1 MDNIR
6 IVLENRSPDITD
18 PFSQKNRRS
27 GGLKNSGPP
36 PERRSTISSGVPST
50 YQNALRLRNLSGGST
65 ASGSS
70 TNSTQLDNQYF
81 SSDSCNNTVQANR
94 SNSSPSSHK
103 KLDRSWSDN
112 DNDRNSLHRSVN
124 SSRYKTE
131 LCRPFEESGSCK
143 YGDKCQFAHGY
154 HELRNLAR
162 HPKYKTELC
171 RTFHTV
177 GFCPYGPRCHFI
189 HEEETKPDAS
199 PKLAR
204 SGSVQ
209 SSSGSSSPT
218 LSPPSTDDVNIF
230 NYQNDP
236 LSSVS
241 LEKLSAPLSVN
252 INNSSNYTSHFDQAL
267 KQLSLL
273 NLNNCIDVFSSV
285 NKEPKLI
292 GSEEHDIFSEITMFS
307 AEDVLDNAPKQN
319 SSCAMQSMRLDNF
332 PSVDNFASVRETT
345 FWNKEN
351 IFQMMRPLDPFHHS
365 PTGSDGSSSGS
376 SSDCGGSTESLS
388 STGFS
393 DWRSPVAIGQY

>member
-1 MDNIR
+1 MDITNIR
-6 IVLENRSPDITD
+6 ITLENRSPEVTD
-18 PFSQKNRRS
+18 AFSQKTRRS
-27 GGLKNSGPP
+27 GGLKTSCPP
-36 PERRSTISSGVPST
+36 PERRSTISSVMPSCI

-65 ASGSS
+65 TSGSS
-70 TNSTQLDNQYF
+70 TNSNQLDNQYF
-81 SSDSCNNTVQANR
+81 SDNGYTVQTNR

-103 KLDRSWSDN
+103 KLDRSWSDS
-112 DNDRNSLHRSVN
+112 DNDRNVLHRSVN

-189 HEEETKPDAS
+189 HEDETKPEAS

-218 LSPPSTDDVNIF
+218 LSPPSSDDINVF
-230 NYQNDP
+230 NYQSDP
-236 LSSVS
+236 LSLSN
-241 LEKLSAPLSVN
+241 LENHQFNAPLSVN
-252 INNSSNYTSHFDQAL
+252 INSNFDHAL

-273 NLNNCIDVFSSV
+273 SLNHNNCMDVFSSN
-285 NKEPKLI
+285 NKEPKII
-292 GSEEHDIFSEITMFS
+292 GSEEHDIFSEITMFR
-307 AEDVLDNAPKQN
+307 AEDLDNAPKQT
-319 SSCAMQSMRLDNF
+319 SSCAMQSVVRLDNF
-332 PSVDNFASVRETT
+332 PSVDNFSSVRDTS

-351 IFQMMRPLDPFHHS
+351 IFQIMRPLDPFHHS
-365 PTGSDGSSSGS
+365 PTGSDGCSSGS
-376 SSDCGGSTESLS
+376 SSDCGGSTESLAS
-388 STGFS
+388 AGFTE
-393 DWRSPVAIGQY
+393 WRSPMAIGQY